1 MALPNNMCPVMKSK
15 SSTAKELVE
24 AAVSQIEMENKKK
37 MNLVWIEASGCSGN
51 IISLLDGCAP
61 NVGYFLT
68 DMVNFKYNNSL
79 MKSQGEEVY
88 EELLATLNTEF
99 ILIVDGAI
107 STKDNGIYNIVGN
120 YKGQIITGMEEVKRT
135 AIKAKYILAVGTCAC
150 YGGISAA
157 RPNPTGCISAFEYIK
172 NEINREAIR
181 VPGCPAH
188 PDWIMGTIAH
198 LILFG
203 DMELDEDRRPIVFYG
218 VTIHDNCPR
227 RSYFEK
233 KIFAK
238 SVGEKTCMFKL
249 GCRGPVT
256 RTDCPTRKW
265 NDYVNWPIGDNT
277 PCIGC
282 ASRGFPDGMEPFIN
296 I

>member
-1 MALPNNMCPVMKSK
+1 MNDSNCPIVKSK
-15 SSTAKELVE
+15 HSTAKNL
-24 AAVSQIEMENKKK
+24 IESAISEIKKEKKEK
-37 MNLVWIEASGCSGN
+37 MNLIWIEAAGCSGN

-68 DMVNFKYNNSL
+68 DIVNLKYNNSI
-79 MKSQGEEVY
+79 MKAQGEKAQ
-88 EELLATLNTEF
+88 EELEQALKSEY
-99 ILIVDGAI
+99 IVIVDGAV

-120 YKGQIITGMEEVKRT
+120 YKGKNITGMEEVKRT
-135 AIKAKYILAVGTCAC
+135 ALKAKYILTVGTCAS

-157 RPNPTGCISAFEYIK
+157 RPNPTGCISAAEYIK
-172 NEINREAIR
+172 KELNREVIR
-181 VPGCPAH
+181 IPGCPAH

-198 LILFG
+198 LTLFG
-203 DMELDEDRRPIVFYG
+203 DIETDEDGRPIIFYG
-218 VTIHDNCPR
+218 VTIHDICPR
-227 RSYFEK
+227 RSFFEK
-233 KIFAK
+233 RIFAK
-238 SVGEKTCMFKL
+238 SPGDSGCMFKL

-282 ASRGFPDGMEPFIN
+282 ANKGFPDDMEPFIN
-296 I
+296 F

>member
-1 MALPNNMCPVMKSK
+1 MENHICPMAKSK
-15 SSTAKELVE
+15 HSAAKELIE
-24 AAVSQIEMENKKK
+24 AAISEVKAKKKAK
-37 MNLVWIEASGCSGN
+37 MNLIWIEAAGCSGN
-51 IISLLDGCAP
+51 IISLLDGGAP
-61 NVGYFLT
+61 DVGYFLT
-68 DMVNFKYNNSL
+68 DMVDLKYDNSI
-79 MKSQGEEVY
+79 MKAQGEQAQEQ
-88 EELLATLNTEF
+88 LLAALDTEF

-107 STKDNGIYNIVGN
+107 STKDDGIYNIVGS
-120 YKGQIITGMEEVKRT
+120 YQGKPMTGMEEVKMV
-135 AIKAKYILAVGTCAC
+135 AAKAKYLIAAGTCAS

-157 RPNPTGCISAFEYIK
+157 RPNPSGCISAADYIK
-172 NEINREAIR
+172 RELGRDVIR

-188 PDWIMGTIAH
+188 PDWIMGTVAS

-203 DMELDEDRRPIVFYG
+203 NIEVDEDGRPVVFYG
-218 VTIHDNCPR
+218 TTIHDLCPR

-233 KIFAK
+233 RIFAK

-256 RTDCPTRKW
+256 RTDCSVRKW

-282 ASRGFPDGMEPFIN
+282 AQKGFPDGMEPFVN
-296 I
+296 F

>member
-1 MALPNNMCPVMKSK
+1 MTYDGCPVVKSK
-15 SSTAKELVE
+15 YSTAKGLVE
-24 AAVSQIEMENKKK
+24 AAVSEIRMENKKK
-37 MNLVWIEASGCSGN
+37 MNLIWIEAAGCSGN
-51 IISLLDGCAP
+51 IISLLNGCAP

-68 DMVNFKYNNSL
+68 DMVNLKYNNSI
-79 MKSQGEEVY
+79 MKAQGEEAQ
-88 EELLATLNTEF
+88 EQLLAALHTEF

-120 YKGQIITGMEEVKRT
+120 YKGKLITGMEEVKR
-135 AIKAKYILAVGTCAC
+135 AALKAKYILTVGTCAC

-157 RPNPTGCISAFEYIK
+157 KPNPTGCISAAEYIK
-172 NEINREAIR
+172 KEINREVIR
-181 VPGCPAH
+181 IPGCPAH
-188 PDWIMGTIAH
+188 PDWVMGTIAH

-203 DMELDEDRRPIVFYG
+203 DMELDEDRRPVVFYG
-218 VTIHDNCPR
+218 VTIHDICPR

-233 KIFAK
+233 RIFAK
-238 SVGEKTCMFKL
+238 SVGEEGCMFKL

-256 RTDCPTRKW
+256 KTDCPTRKW

-282 ASRGFPDGMEPFIN
+282 AQKGFPDAMEPFIN
-296 I
+296 L

>member
-1 MALPNNMCPVMKSK
+1 MTYDGCPIVKSK
-15 SSTAKELVE
+15 YSAAKGLVE
-24 AAVSQIEMENKKK
+24 AAVSEIRMENKKK
-37 MNLVWIEASGCSGN
+37 MNLIWIEAAGCSGN
-51 IISLLDGCAP
+51 IISLLNGCAP

-68 DMVNFKYNNSL
+68 DMVNLKYNNSI
-79 MKSQGEEVY
+79 MKAQGEEAQ
-88 EELLATLNTEF
+88 EQLLAALHTEF

-120 YKGQIITGMEEVKRT
+120 YKGKLITGMEEVKR
-135 AIKAKYILAVGTCAC
+135 AALKAKYILTVGTCAC

-157 RPNPTGCISAFEYIK
+157 KPNPTGCISAAEYIK
-172 NEINREAIR
+172 KEINREVIR
-181 VPGCPAH
+181 IPGCPAH

-203 DMELDEDRRPIVFYG
+203 DMELDEDRRPVVFYG
-218 VTIHDNCPR
+218 VTIHDICPR

-233 KIFAK
+233 RIFAK
-238 SVGEKTCMFKL
+238 SVGEEGCMFKL

-256 RTDCPTRKW
+256 KTDCPTRKW

-282 ASRGFPDGMEPFIN
+282 AQKGFPDAMEPFIN
-296 I
+296 L